1 VPGGGSTAATEVDI
15 PFAVPV
21 DCTPTVDPSIG
32 STSAL
37 TTTIVTFVPGAIKEG
52 VRAIWEFGQFA
63 VEDGGP
69 DDDTGTAPN
78 TVFARQGI
86 FVP

>member
-1 VPGGGSTAATEVDI
+1 M
-15 PFAVPV
+15 PV

-32 STSAL
+32 STCAL
-37 TTTIVTFVPGAIKEG
+37 TTTIDTFVPGAIKEG
-52 VRAIWEFGQFA
+52 VRAIWEFGQFT